1 MSFVIIE
8 GADGAGKT
16 TLAERLRDVLGLVY
30 EHVGPPDDKDKAFVE
45 YLERIQKF
53 CGESDVVFDRFHWG
67 SQVYGQVFRGRR
79 DLSAREF
86 NYLEEELDRHGTVC
100 ILCAPPWSHVV
111 ENRRQRASIGE
122 LDPRGFEDSV
132 EKLATVYTKFER
144 VFAISDLP
152 RMTYD
157 YTTQTPLDVAAFI
170 SENLGV
176 YP

>member
-8 GADGAGKT
+8 GVDCAGKT

-30 EHVGPPDDKDKAFVE
+30 EPVGPPDDKDKAFVE
-45 YLERIQKF
+45 YLERIQKY

-67 SQVYGQVFRGRR
+67 SQTYGQVFRGRR

-86 NYLEEELDRHGTVC
+86 NYLEEELDRHGTTCV
-100 ILCAPPWSHVV
+100 LCAPPWKTII
-111 ENRRQRASIGE
+111 ENRRQRASVGE

-132 EKLATVYTKFER
+132 AKMRDIYLRFNDVYALSE
-144 VFAISDLP
+144 LP
-152 RMTYD
+152 KMVYD
-157 YTTQTPLDVAAFI
+157 YTQQTPLDVAAFV
-170 SENLGV
+170 SDHLGI